1 MYMTDFIYNYLQT
14 RYEATEADWSARRA
28 IWNFKDGHMS
38 ESLYQAILSK
48 IRGIIPS
55 SHQDWVIAFIPA
67 STGERTR
74 MRFGRLAERLSG
86 EYNVQLAAVYNA
98 EDRAS
103 TMTTGKIADP
113 TTTFGIHDN
122 LIKGKK
128 VLLFDDVTTTGRSFT
143 RTADKLMS
151 HGAAGVHGLFIGKTV
166 HPDYY

>member
-1 MYMTDFIYNYLQT
+1 
-14 RYEATEADWSARRA
+14 
-28 IWNFKDGHMS
+28 
-38 ESLYQAILSK
+38 
-48 IRGIIPS
+48 
-55 SHQDWVIAFIPA
+55 
-67 STGERTR
+67 

-98 EDRAS
+98 EDRES